1 MMSVLAAVLA
11 LLGTI
16 QEVDNLQFKYWSGC
30 KPGSW
35 VKMKMVLERGGKK
48 GESDMTYTL
57 LELKDDMAV
66 VEVAGISRFG
76 EKEYPISA
84 QKQEIKAKEPADKT
98 KIEKEGDEEIEV
110 AGKKLKCHWY
120 EYSNKVGDKESK
132 GKAWMSMD
140 IPGGV
145 ARGET
150 MLPGSDK
157 LMILTAVEW
166 EKK

>member
-1 MMSVLAAVLA
+1 MTSILAAALA
-11 LLGTI
+11 LLGTV
-16 QEVDNLQFKYWSGC
+16 QEVDNLQYKYWSGC

-35 VKMKMVLERGGKK
+35 VKMTMVMEQGGQKY
-48 GESDMTYTL
+48 ESEMTYKL
-57 LELKDDMAV
+57 LELKDGLAV
-66 VEVAGISRFG
+66 VEVTGKSKIGAQEIAI
-76 EKEYPISA
+76 PA

-120 EYSNKVGDKESK
+120 QFVSKEGDQESK

-140 IPGGV
+140 IPGGM
-145 ARGET
+145 AKGE
-150 MLPGSDK
+150 MKLPRIEK
-157 LMILTAVEW
+157 PMVLTAVEW